1 MTQTVSAREV
11 QAAGGLDKW
20 AAKAAQGRPVNRP
33 TPAETAATSRDG
45 ARVPQAKGRKPVDP
59 FVGYDGERMNKLE
72 AMYAAHLE
80 ALRRSGKIVF
90 WRFESAKFRLADR
103 TWYTPDFYIMRQ
115 DGTLE
120 IHETKGF
127 WEDDARVKIKV
138 TAEQFPELQ
147 FVAVQWDKCAK
158 GWRFE
163 RFRAVKGDL

>member
-20 AAKAAQGRPVNRP
+20 AAKAAQNRPVNRP
-33 TPAETAATSRDG
+33 APAKHTATAQAS
-45 ARVPQAKGRKPVDP
+45 APVPRAKGRKPADP

-80 ALRRSGKIVF
+80 ALRRAGKIIF

-103 TWYTPDFYIMRQ
+103 TWYTPDFYLMRQ

-138 TAEQFPELQ
+138 TAELFPELQ
-147 FVAVQWDKCAK
+147 FVAVQWDKGAK
-158 GWRFE
+158 GWKFE
-163 RFRAVKGDL
+163 RFGRGQL

>member
-1 MTQTVSAREV
+1 MTQTVTVSAREV

-20 AAKAAQGRPVNRP
+20 AAKAAQGRQVNRP
-33 TPAETAATSRDG
+33 APAKHSATAQTS
-45 ARVPQAKGRKPVDP
+45 APVPQARGRKPADK

-80 ALRRSGKIVF
+80 ALRRAGKIIF

-127 WEDDARVKIKV
+127 W
-138 TAEQFPELQ
+138 
-147 FVAVQWDKCAK
+147 
-158 GWRFE
+158 
-163 RFRAVKGDL
+163 

>member
-20 AAKAAQGRPVNRP
+20 AAKAARGRVADHHVPEKR
-33 TPAETAATSRDG
+33 TTDAQASAA
-45 ARVPQAKGRKPVDP
+45 VPRAKGRKPANP

-80 ALRRSGKIVF
+80 ALRRAGKIIF

-103 TWYTPDFYIMRQ
+103 TWYTPDFYVMRT
-115 DGTLE
+115 DGTIE

-138 TAEQFPELQ
+138 TADQFPELQ
-147 FVAVQWDKCAK
+147 FVAVQWDKGAK
-158 GWRFE
+158 GWKFE
-163 RFRAVKGDL
+163 RFGRGK

>member
-20 AAKAAQGRPVNRP
+20 SAKAAQGRPVNRP
-33 TPAETAATSRDG
+33 TPAATAATSR
-45 ARVPQAKGRKPVDP
+45 ASAPVPQAKGRKPDDP

-80 ALRRSGKIVF
+80 ALRRAGKIVF

-103 TWYTPDFYIMRQ
+103 TWYTPDFYVMRA
-115 DGTLE
+115 DGTIE

-138 TAEQFPELQ
+138 IAEQFPELQ
-147 FVAVQWDKCAK
+147 FVAVQWDKSAK
-158 GWRFE
+158 GWKFE
-163 RFRAVKGDL
+163 RFRAVKGVL

>member
-33 TPAETAATSRDG
+33 TPAATAATSR
-45 ARVPQAKGRKPVDP
+45 ASAQVPQAKGRKPADP

-80 ALRRSGKIVF
+80 ALRRAGKIVF
-90 WRFESAKFRLADR
+90 WRYESVKFRLADR
-103 TWYTPDFYIMRQ
+103 TWYTPDFYVMRA

-120 IHETKGF
+120 VHETKGR
-127 WEDDARVKIKV
+127 WEDDARVKTKV
-138 TAEQFPELQ
+138 TADQFPELTL
-147 FVAVQWDKCAK
+147 VAVQWDKDTK
-158 GWRFE
+158 GWKFE
-163 RFRAVKGDL
+163 RFRAVKGVL

>member
-20 AAKAAQGRPVNRP
+20 SAKEAQGRQVNSPAPVGSADQSR
-33 TPAETAATSRDG
+33 ARAA
-45 ARVPQAKGRKPVDP
+45 VPQAKGRKPVDQ
-59 FVGYDGERMNKLE
+59 FVGYDVERMNKLE

-80 ALRRSGKIVF
+80 ALRRAGKIVF
-90 WRFESAKFRLADR
+90 WRYESAKFRLADR
-103 TWYTPDFYIMRQ
+103 TWYTPDFYIMRA

-147 FVAVQWDKCAK
+147 FVAVQWDKGVK
-158 GWRFE
+158 GWKFE
-163 RFRAVKGDL
+163 RFGRGK